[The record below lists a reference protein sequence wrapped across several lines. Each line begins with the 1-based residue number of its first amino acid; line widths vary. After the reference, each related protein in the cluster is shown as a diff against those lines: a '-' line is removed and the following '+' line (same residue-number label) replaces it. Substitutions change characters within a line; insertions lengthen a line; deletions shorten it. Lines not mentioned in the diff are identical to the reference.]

1 MTTDTPG
8 VALIWA
14 RVSTTDQHAENQ
26 LAVLRGWAADL
37 GAEVAAEYITEDSA
51 WATNGGKGAEFDRKR
66 KALLSDVQA
75 RRGTPVLVLV
85 WAIDRLS
92 RQGTEDMM
100 AFLRRLAEAGAD
112 VRSKQDPWLNT
123 VDPFAREILL
133 GVFATVAK
141 YESQRRS
148 ERIKAGLARRRAE
161 GKPVGRQPG
170 AIDKKQRRR
179 AGYVATWED
188 GGTRREQQRKAPG

>member
-1 MTTDTPG
+1 M
-8 VALIWA
+8 
-14 RVSTTDQHAENQ
+14 
-26 LAVLRGWAADL
+26 LRAWAAEL
-37 GAEVAAEYITEDSA
+37 GATVAAEYVTEDSA
-51 WATNGGKGAEFDRKR
+51 WASNGGKGAEFDRKR

-100 AFLRRLAEAGAD
+100 SYLRRLAEAGAD

-141 YESQRRS
+141 YESERRS
-148 ERIKAGLARRRAE
+148 ARIKAGLKRRKE
-161 GKPVGRQPG
+161 VDKKPVGRQPG
-170 AIDKKQRRR
+170 AVDKKKRKRS
-179 AGYVATWED
+179 GYVQMWED
-188 GGTRREQQRKAPG
+188 GGTRREAQRKASG